1 MTEQNTAAQP
11 AKRPSLL
18 FALGGLVLIFAFTTA
33 WIYLGGRVLHLQ
45 SFYAS
50 FVFAWYW
57 GIVDKAQF
65 VRLPSSILASLL
77 GVAVAWQLS
86 YFSAH
91 YGTAGLGIGVGVIAV
106 LLYMQIMHWA
116 AYVITPATMLFLA
129 VFTAPQLLGK
139 IDSVDAGA
147 TIVAGALYM
156 AAVIYVL
163 KRVTGI
169 GTPDE
174 AG

>member
-1 MTEQNTAAQP
+1 MTEQNTVPP
-11 AKRPSLL
+11 AKKPSLL
-18 FALGGLVLIFAFTTA
+18 FGLAGVVAIFAFTTA
-33 WIYLGGRVLHLQ
+33 WVYLGGRVLHLQ

-57 GIVDKAQF
+57 GIVDKAAF
-65 VRLPSSILASLL
+65 SRLPSSILASLL
-77 GVAVAWQLS
+77 GVAVSWQLS
-86 YFSAH
+86 YFSAR
-91 YGTAGLGIGVGVIAV
+91 YGTAGLGIGIGVIAV

-156 AAVIYVL
+156 AGVIYVL
-163 KRVTGI
+163 KRVTGM
-169 GTPDE
+169 GADPK